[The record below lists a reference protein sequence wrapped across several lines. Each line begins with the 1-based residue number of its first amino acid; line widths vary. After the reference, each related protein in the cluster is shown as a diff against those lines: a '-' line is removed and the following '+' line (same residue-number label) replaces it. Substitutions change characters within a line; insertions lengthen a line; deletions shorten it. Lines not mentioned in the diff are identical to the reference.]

1 MPKYEAITSVDFGT
15 LSPNTATGE
24 ARQDDRKYQGVQEA
38 GATLELSEKEAAP
51 LLAAGAIKPEGVSE
65 PFRNDNPEEHGY
77 QGEEIRNNA
86 MKTDEVYTKP
96 SKSSA
101 KNKG

>member
-1 MPKYEAITSVDFGT
+1 MPNYETISAIDFGT
-15 LSPNTATGE
+15 LAPNTATGQPQE
-24 ARQDDRKYQGVQEA
+24 DNRPYSGVVEA
-38 GATLELSEKEAAP
+38 GQPLSLNEEQARP

-77 QGEEIRNNA
+77 QGEEIRSQA